1 MSIVATH
8 QYTDR
13 YAQPQLTK
21 IKNREQL
28 TSGSRLKTRTPK
40 IEEQRVTILVFSINL
55 RKIREQKVR
64 KRYNIKISDGFG
76 ALKKLNDR
84 EDINR
89 EWENNKETIKTSPKD
104 SLGLY
109 ELKQHKPRFDEEC
122 SRFLHKIMQA
132 IMQWLLDPNQ
142 GNVDNVNN
150 VSRVACGHFRN
161 KQKQYLKAKVDELE
175 TNSKIKNMSDLYR
188 GNNDFKKGYQ
198 PGASTM
204 KAEKGDLVTD
214 SHSILAILG
223 GGARAMN
230 STQALVVAS
239 K

>member
-1 MSIVATH
+1 
-8 QYTDR
+8 
-13 YAQPQLTK
+13 
-21 IKNREQL
+21 
-28 TSGSRLKTRTPK
+28 
-40 IEEQRVTILVFSINL
+40 
-55 RKIREQKVR
+55 
-64 KRYNIKISDGFG
+64 
-76 ALKKLNDR
+76 
-84 EDINR
+84 
-89 EWENNKETIKTSPKD
+89 
-104 SLGLY
+104 
-109 ELKQHKPRFDEEC
+109 
-122 SRFLHKIMQA
+122 
-132 IMQWLLDPNQ
+132 MQWLLDPNQ
-142 GNVDNVNN
+142 GNVDNVNS